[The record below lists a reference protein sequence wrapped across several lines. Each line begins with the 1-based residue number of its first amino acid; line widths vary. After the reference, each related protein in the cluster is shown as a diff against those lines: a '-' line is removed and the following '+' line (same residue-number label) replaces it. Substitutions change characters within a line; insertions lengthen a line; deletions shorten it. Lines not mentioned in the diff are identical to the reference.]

1 MKESRSDSNDGCAHW
16 WQYVTIDARLFKWRS
31 VLEFEFVV
39 VPESAADTFT
49 WDMCVV
55 NIEVG
60 RLKGRWQDGCCIKRQ
75 CKIWLGCDRHW
86 WCSFCIR
93 DAREMI
99 WRWWY
104 DVERVGPLYVCGL
117 CRCICGCDLLLGNM
131 STKAA
136 WCEIIE
142 QQERQSITKATGY
155 ENGRYPSVGD
165 CGGKTI
171 LIGVQ
176 NDTSIKTLHTYEL

>member
-55 NIEVG
+55 DIEVG

-75 CKIWLGCDRHW
+75 YKIWLGCDRHW

-93 DAREMI
+93 NAREMMPVMI
-99 WRWWY
+99 RCRKGGASLCLRSVPMYLRLWSI
-104 DVERVGPLYVCGL
+104 VGQY
-117 CRCICGCDLLLGNM
+117 
-131 STKAA
+131 
-136 WCEIIE
+136 EH
-142 QQERQSITKATGY
+142 QSCMMWDHWETGAPKRGQSY
-155 ENGRYPSVGD
+155 RIREW
-165 CGGKTI
+165 
-171 LIGVQ
+171 
-176 NDTSIKTLHTYEL
+176 